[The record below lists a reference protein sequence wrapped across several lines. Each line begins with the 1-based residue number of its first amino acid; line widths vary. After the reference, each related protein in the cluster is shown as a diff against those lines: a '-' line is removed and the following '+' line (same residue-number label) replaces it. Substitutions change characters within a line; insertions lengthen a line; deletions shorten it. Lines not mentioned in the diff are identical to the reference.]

1 VRWSI
6 TKAARYINSLY
17 SSLLLRSLRRRGGSG
32 NWIGMCQRRG
42 PSKASTPHTPN
53 SRPPQKKKD
62 IPADDRLKKNSH
74 TETQY
79 GQRVRE
85 KELLAYFPSPCCR
98 LFTIRLYVKS
108 CVVTL
113 TSQAAI
119 QLGSILS

>member
-42 PSKASTPHTPN
+42 PSKASTP
-53 SRPPQKKKD
+53 KKKRYSRWR
-62 IPADDRLKKNSH
+62 PTKKNSH